1 MSRRNRKKKITLDR
15 ATPVSMPGGALM
27 YVPQGYA
34 QSTYGQ
40 TFYGS
45 QTKNTPTG
53 QVALFSPGQPL
64 LPQSGINPGGLP
76 VQWKFAPASNSFPVD
91 RTSQNPEVPSFQQL
105 RSLAK
110 LYNGITLCERAW
122 LDLVPRMKLKIEL
135 KPEYIAA
142 GADPK
147 DYQAEISY
155 FMSWFESPDKQHDLH
170 SWIRMALREQ
180 TQIDE
185 LYIYKRKKRGGGLY
199 AMELVAGDQIKPLL
213 DDWGKIPQPPS
224 YAYQQYPWGIPGAWF
239 RSDELIHYQE
249 SPAADNPY
257 GQSRIERIIM
267 LVNQALRKQK
277 KDLSHFTE
285 GNIPQ
290 GMMLVPE
297 NATWTPDQ
305 IDAFEQAWNA
315 LLAGNATQQVRMR
328 FTQPGMTYQPFEQY
342 TLDPTFDK
350 FILNIAVSS
359 YGMSMQDVAFTE
371 DIHKSSG
378 DSQQNVLY
386 RRTIDP
392 LAVIYAGFITQA
404 INTDFDPDLQGEM
417 FQASFGGYEEAED
430 ITALAGAYVSLV
442 GSGIVGVTNAGK
454 ILNLPDDPNAPYIGR
469 ILVTQ
474 SGPIFLDDMASDKMR
489 NAQMQSQ
496 LAGYQQAAQPQ
507 QAPAKPD
514 AQGNGEEEQ
523 SKGKEQQ
530 GKTSSSADTNDDTE
544 QQNEASTTSTTPTQP
559 EEEDQP
565 TPEDMQQ
572 EDEINQHLKS
582 DSDEPFTTLE
592 RHVPGGHDHDQKTHG
607 DHAHPAYG
615 AKHDK
620 TPGDK
625 QAMQLAAA
633 QLKVIQA
640 RAALK
645 AASPDDKPAA
655 RAALKKAEA
664 NLHSVHQQIATQK
677 KQAAQQAHTAK
688 QAAAEKSKEQKA
700 EVKEEKTDAKQ
711 HTAQEKA
718 QAAKEKAGDKA
729 KLQQE
734 KAHAQAEKQKADVAK
749 KTAEARAKAEAQKA
763 RLQKQAAA
771 AQAKTARMAAQ
782 AGAKAQAAAAKAA
795 KTQAKSA
802 RSTQQ
807 QQLKAAKQQQAAA
820 KTLQSLTKTIG
831 AKASLYNALSGR
843 KISKTWTAADA
854 TDAQNIATDLHSLME
869 AVNSHENEGDANA
882 LLNHLTASIDKLAAS
897 KGITSARAGV
907 LSKLTSRAQ
916 QQMSRMVGIDE
927 DDEEIMASFDEVWTD
942 FEEDDADYD
951 EEAWF
956 DDGEDEDTGADV
968 EEPRYTIGE
977 LLQLLTQQRQTQTPD
992 QAHGADI
999 ARSEEGAMAP
1009 TAVASPPTTSDRER
1023 YLDLKRWQKRAVED
1037 VERQRAYRG
1046 FTTLYIAAREH
1057 QCISEAL
1064 ERCATPDDVRE
1075 LFRVAQDGVILHW
1088 QDGNREAIQRIEAL
1102 KVSGVTR
1109 VTWRAHQGCCEE
1121 CAANEGQ
1128 TCVIGEQ
1135 RFPTGAWIV
1144 PQHVNCVCT
1153 MQESKI

>member
-1 MSRRNRKKKITLDR
+1 MSKRLRRKKPSLNR
-15 ATPVSMPGGALM
+15 ASSIPMIGNGLM
-27 YVPQGYA
+27 YVPAGQQQGTA
-34 QSTYGQ
+34 GQ
-40 TFYGS
+40 VFYGS
-45 QTKNTPTG
+45 KAGVPTG
-53 QVALFSPGQPL
+53 QSALFSPGIPL
-64 LPQSGINPGGLP
+64 APQNGVNPSGYPIQWRFP
-76 VQWKFAPASNSFPVD
+76 VAANTFPVD
-91 RTSQNPEVPSFQQL
+91 RTNQNPEVPSFQQL
-105 RSLAK
+105 RNLAK

-147 DYQAEISY
+147 DYQAEIAY

-315 LLAGNATQQVRMR
+315 LLAGNAAQHVRMR

-342 TLDPTFDK
+342 ALDPTFDK

-392 LAVIYAGFITQA
+392 LAIIYASFLTQA

-417 FQASFGGYEEAED
+417 FQASFGGFDDEED
-430 ITALAGAYVSLV
+430 VSTLAGAYSTLTNA
-442 GSGIVGVTNAGK
+442 GILGITNAGK
-454 ILNLPDDPNAPYIGR
+454 LMNLPDDPNAPYIGR

-514 AQGNGEEEQ
+514 AQDEKDTGEEEQ
-523 SKGKEQQ
+523 QPEDKEPQ
-530 GKTSSSADTNDDTE
+530 GKASSSADTENDET
-544 QQNEASTTSTTPTQP
+544 STATSPTTPTQP
-559 EEEDQP
+559 EEEEDQP

-582 DSDEPFTTLE
+582 DSDEPFTPLE
-592 RHVPGGHDHDQKTHG
+592 RHEPGGKDHDQKTHG
-607 DHAHPAYG
+607 DHAHPAYA

-620 TPGDK
+620 TPADK
-625 QAMQLAAA
+625 QAMALASA
-633 QLKVIQA
+633 QQKVTQA

-645 AASPDDKPAA
+645 AAAPADKPAA
-655 RAALKKAEA
+655 RVALKKAEA
-664 NLHSVHQQIATQK
+664 NLHTVHQQIAAQK
-677 KQAAQQAHTAK
+677 KQAALQAHEAK
-688 QAAAEKSKEQKA
+688 AAAAEKAKEQKTEA
-700 EVKEEKTDAKQ
+700 TKEKTEAKQ

-718 QAAKEKAGDKA
+718 QATKEKAEDKQHA
-729 KLQQE
+729 KEVAQQ
-734 KAHAQAEKQKADVAK
+734 AATAK
-749 KTAEARAKAEAQKA
+749 KTTELRAKAEAQKA

-771 AQAKTARMAAQ
+771 AKAKTDRMAAQ
-782 AGAKAQAAAAKAA
+782 AQAKAQAAAAKAA

-802 RSTQQ
+802 KAAEQ

-820 KTLQSLTKTIG
+820 KTLQSLTSTIG

-854 TDAQNIATDLHSLME
+854 ADAQNIATDLHNLME

-897 KGITSARAGV
+897 KGITPARAGV
-907 LSKLTSRAQ
+907 LSKLTARAQ
-916 QQMSRMVGIDE
+916 QQMPRMMGIDE
-927 DDEEIMASFDEVWTD
+927 DDELLASLDEVWAD
-942 FEEDDADYD
+942 LEEDDEDYD

-956 DDGEDEDTGADV
+956 DDGEDEDADEGTT

-977 LLQLLTQQRQTQTPD
+977 LLQLLTQQRQTQAPD
-992 QAHGADI
+992 QAYGADL
-999 ARSEEGAMAP
+999 ARPEEGTMAT
-1009 TAVASPPTTSDRER
+1009 TAVASPPATSERER

-1037 VERQRAYRG
+1037 IERQRAYRG
-1046 FTTLYIAAREH
+1046 FTTLYIDSHEH

-1064 ERCATPDDVRE
+1064 ARCTTPEDIRE
-1075 LFRVAQDGVILHW
+1075 LFRVAQDGTILHW
-1088 QDGNREAIQRIEAL
+1088 QDNDRETMQRLAAL
-1102 KVSGVTR
+1102 QANGITH
-1109 VTWRAHQGCCEE
+1109 VTWQAHQGCCED
-1121 CAANEGQ
+1121 CAANH
-1128 TCVIGEQ
+1128 GERRKVGE
-1135 RFPTGAWIV
+1135 RFSTGAYLV
-1144 PQHVNCVCT
+1144 PQHLKCVCT
-1153 MQESKI
+1153 MQESKENLS

>member
-1 MSRRNRKKKITLDR
+1 MSKRLRRKKPSLNR
-15 ATPVSMPGGALM
+15 ANSIPMIGNGLM
-27 YVPQGYA
+27 YVPAGQQQGTA
-34 QSTYGQ
+34 GQ
-40 TFYGS
+40 VFYGS
-45 QTKNTPTG
+45 KAGIPTG
-53 QVALFSPGQPL
+53 QSALFSPGVPL
-64 LPQSGINPGGLP
+64 APQNGVNPSGYPIQWRFP
-76 VQWKFAPASNSFPVD
+76 VAANTFPVD
-91 RTSQNPEVPSFQQL
+91 RTNQNPEVPSFQQL
-105 RSLAK
+105 RNLAK

-297 NATWTPDQ
+297 NATWTADQ

-315 LLAGNATQQVRMR
+315 LLAGNAAQQVRMR

-342 TLDPTFDK
+342 ALDPTFDK

-417 FQASFGGYEEAED
+417 FQASFGGYEESED

-507 QAPAKPD
+507 QAPTKPG
-514 AQGNGEEEQ
+514 AQDEEEQ

-530 GKTSSSADTNDDTE
+530 GKASSSADTENGDTE
-544 QQNEASTTSTTPTQP
+544 QRDEASTANTLPAQP
-559 EEEDQP
+559 EEEEDQP
-565 TPEDMQQ
+565 TPEDLSQ

-582 DSDEPFTTLE
+582 DSDEPFTPLE
-592 RHVPGGHDHDQKTHG
+592 RHEPGGHDHDQKTHG

-620 TPGDK
+620 TPADK
-625 QAMQLAAA
+625 QAMALASA
-633 QLKVIQA
+633 QQKVTQA

-677 KQAAQQAHTAK
+677 RQAAQQAHEAK
-688 QAAAEKSKEQKA
+688 SAAAEKAKEQKSEA
-700 EVKEEKTDAKQ
+700 TKEKTEAKQ

-718 QAAKEKAGDKA
+718 QATKEKA
-729 KLQQE
+729 E
-734 KAHAQAEKQKADVAK
+734 EKQHAKEVAQKAAAAK
-749 KTAEARAKAEAQKA
+749 KTAELRAKAEAQKA

-771 AQAKTARMAAQ
+771 AKAKTDRMAAQ
-782 AGAKAQAAAAKAA
+782 AQAKAQAAAAKAA

-802 RSTQQ
+802 KSTQQ
-807 QQLKAAKQQQAAA
+807 QQLKIAKQQQAAA

-854 TDAQNIATDLHSLME
+854 TAAQNIATDLHSLME
-869 AVNSHENEGDANA
+869 AVNSHENEADANA

-907 LSKLTSRAQ
+907 LSKLTSRVQ
-916 QQMSRMVGIDE
+916 QQMPRMVGVDE
-927 DDEEIMASFDEVWTD
+927 DDELLTTFDWVWAD
-942 FEEDDADYD
+942 LEEDDEDYD

-956 DDGEDEDTGADV
+956 DDGEDENDDEGAV

-977 LLQLLTQQRQTQTPD
+977 LLQLLTQQRQAQAPD
-992 QAHGADI
+992 QAYGADI
-999 ARSEEGAMAP
+999 ARSEERAMAS
-1009 TAVASPPTTSDRER
+1009 TAVASSPATSERER

-1046 FTTLYIAAREH
+1046 FTTLYIAPQEH
-1057 QCISEAL
+1057 QCISDAL
-1064 ERCATPDDVRE
+1064 ERCTTPEDVRE
-1075 LFRVAQDGVILHW
+1075 LFRVAQDGTILHW
-1088 QDGNREAIQRIEAL
+1088 QDGDRDTTKRIEAL
-1102 KVSGVTR
+1102 KASGVTR
-1109 VTWRAHQGCCEE
+1109 VTWRAHYGCCEE

-1128 TCVIGEQ
+1128 VCILGEQ
-1135 RFPTGAWIV
+1135 RFSTGAWIV

-1153 MQESKI
+1153 MEESKG

>member
-1 MSRRNRKKKITLDR
+1 MSKRLRRKKPTLSR
-15 ATPVSMPGGALM
+15 ANSIPVIGNGLM
-27 YVPQGYA
+27 YVPAGQQQGTA
-34 QSTYGQ
+34 GQ
-40 TFYGS
+40 VFYGS
-45 QTKNTPTG
+45 KAGIPTG
-53 QVALFSPGQPL
+53 QSALFSPGIPLAPQPNL
-64 LPQSGINPGGLP
+64 NPGGYP
-76 VQWKFAPASNSFPVD
+76 ISWRFPIAANTFPVD
-91 RTSQNPEVPSFQQL
+91 RTNQNPEVPSFQQL
-105 RSLAK
+105 RNLAK
-110 LYNGITLCERAW
+110 LYNGVTLCERCW

-180 TQIDE
+180 TQVDE

-305 IDAFEQAWNA
+305 IDSFEQAWNA

-404 INTDFDPDLQGEM
+404 INADFDPDLQGEM
-417 FQASFGGYEEAED
+417 FQASFGGYEESED

-507 QAPAKPD
+507 QAPSQPGE
-514 AQGNGEEEQ
+514 QGNGEEEQ
-523 SKGKEQQ
+523 LKGKEQV
-530 GKTSSSADTNDDTE
+530 SSDLNPDTE
-544 QQNEASTTSTTPTQP
+544 QQSETNATTSTMPTQP

-565 TPEDMQQ
+565 TPEDLLQ
-572 EDEINQHLKS
+572 EEEINQHLKS
-582 DSDEPFTTLE
+582 DSDEPFTPLE

-620 TPGDK
+620 TPADK

-633 QLKVIQA
+633 QQKVTQA

-645 AASPDDKPAA
+645 AAAPADKPAA
-655 RAALKKAEA
+655 RAALKKAEV
-664 NLHSVHQQIATQK
+664 NLHNVHQQIAAQK
-677 KQAAQQAHTAK
+677 KQATQQAHAAK
-688 QAAAEKSKEQKA
+688 QAATAQA
-700 EVKEEKTDAKQ
+700 KEEKTDAKQ
-711 HTAQEKA
+711 HLAQQKAQATKEKA
-718 QAAKEKAGDKA
+718 QDKA
-729 KLQQE
+729 QLQQT
-734 KAHAQAEKQKADVAK
+734 KAQVTAQKQKAVAQA
-749 KTAEARAKAEAQKA
+749 KTAAARTKATAQKA

-802 RSTQQ
+802 KSAQQ
-807 QQLKAAKQQQAAA
+807 QQLKAAKVQQAAA

-854 TDAQNIATDLHSLME
+854 TAAQSIAADLHSLME
-869 AVNSHENEGDANA
+869 AVNSHANEADANA

-927 DDEEIMASFDEVWTD
+927 DEEIMASLDEVWSD

-956 DDGEDEDTGADV
+956 DDGEDDTDSADV

-977 LLQLLTQQRQTQTPD
+977 LLQLLTQQMQTQTPD

-999 ARSEEGAMAP
+999 ARSEEGAMAT
-1009 TAVASPPTTSDRER
+1009 TAVASPPTTSERER

-1046 FTTLYIAAREH
+1046 FTTLYIASHEH

-1088 QDGNREAIQRIEAL
+1088 QDGDRDTMQRLATLQANGIAY
-1102 KVSGVTR
+1102 
-1109 VTWRAHQGCCEE
+1109 VTWQAHQGCCEE
-1121 CAANEGQ
+1121 CAVNH
-1128 TCVIGEQ
+1128 GERRNVGE
-1135 RFPTGAWIV
+1135 RFSTGAYLV

-1153 MQESKI
+1153 MQESKG